1 MNNKGQT
8 LVVFVLFLPVLVIVI
23 TMIINKSN
31 MYYDKRNMEN
41 IAKEAINYGISH
53 KLGMSFGNYQL
64 LSNFVLLILVIIFEK
79 KLIGT
84 GTFGN
89 MILVGYSADFFTW
102 IWKEVCHVQEQLNL
116 STRIAILIPALI
128 LFILAAAI
136 YMQSGHGTA
145 PYDAVSFL
153 ISDKIEK
160 HSGKN
165 MFRIV
170 RIVYDLAATCI
181 GVITGGEVGVIT
193 ILMVIL
199 LGPTVDLLGRLIKT
213 RRAVEK
219 QAL

>member
-1 MNNKGQT
+1 MKFKIT
-8 LVVFVLFLPVLVIVI
+8 KDWIKSFFVMIIAVIV
-23 TMIINKSN
+23 MGMCVSLLV
-31 MYYDKRNMEN
+31 MCDMG
-41 IAKEAINYGISH
+41 ADPCSAMNYGISH

-64 LSNFVLLILVIIFEK
+64 ISNIVLLIIVIIFDK

-84 GTFGN
+84 GTLGN

-102 IWKEVCHVQEQLNL
+102 IWKEVCHIQAQLNL
-116 STRIAILIPALI
+116 GIRIVILIPALI

-153 ISDKIEK
+153 ISEKIEK

-170 RIVYDLAATCI
+170 RIVYDLAATGI
-181 GVITGGEVGVIT
+181 GVIAGGEVGVIT

-199 LGPTVDLLGRLIKT
+199 LGPTVDLVGRIMKT
-213 RRAVEK
+213 GRGVEK
-219 QAL
+219 QGV